1 MGGDFRKGV
10 CFTREMDVEL
20 DREQSAVG
28 GAHTPPQKEPTP
40 LRLEPVGLLASPAR
54 GGQLQMQGACSPAG
68 LEGGDG

>member
-28 GAHTPPQKEPTP
+28 GAHTPPRKSPP
-40 LRLEPVGLLASPAR
+40 PCAWNLLACWLPQH
-54 GGQLQMQGACSPAG
+54 GGGTAADAG
-68 LEGGDG
+68 SLLTGWT